1 MGDIT
6 KNREGSARG
15 EGQISTAGGAGATAR
30 ERIFGACDSIARDQ
44 KRVTE
49 AAVLGMVGGRSST
62 VHRYVSEWKGLAE
75 LRNQAPSVPSTFLE
89 GIQKL
94 FDELVADAKASGR
107 AREDELEE
115 ELEGLREQVGQLNT
129 EIDQHGTESRQLN
142 DTIQGLTL
150 KVAEL
155 EVQRDTLQAD
165 LRTAEA
171 YKGTLEQQL
180 ADEEARAKQ
189 IERDARAQADQL
201 RKAHADELQRL
212 SDVYTRNED
221 RLYQDIAQMRDDLKS
236 KDQAME
242 DKLSE
247 QRADLAQECERK
259 VSELQK
265 GHAAELDRLNDRL
278 DELVGERK
286 TLDRERREEVKNLIS
301 EHRKE
306 TSKLMAIVETV
317 AGSTGI
323 SADRLINDDGAMGE
337 LRDSLFQSKDA
348 K

>member
-1 MGDIT
+1 MGDVDAI
-6 KNREGSARG
+6 KAWSGKQGARD
-15 EGQISTAGGAGATAR
+15 SGATAR
-30 ERIFGACDSIARDQ
+30 ERIFMACDSIARDQ

-49 AAVLGMVGGRSST
+49 AAVLGMVGGSAST

-94 FDELVADAKASGR
+94 FDELVSEAQAAGR
-107 AREDELEE
+107 ARERELEAD
-115 ELEGLREQVGQLNT
+115 LESLQEQVGQLTT
-129 EIDQHGTESRQLN
+129 EIDQRGTENRQLN
-142 DTIQGLTL
+142 DTIQSLNR
-150 KVAEL
+150 KVADL
-155 EVQRDTLQAD
+155 EERRDTLQGD
-165 LRTAEA
+165 LRAAGA

-189 IERDARAQADQL
+189 IERDARTQADQL
-201 RKAHADELQRL
+201 RKAHEEELQRL

-259 VSELQK
+259 VAELQR

-286 TLDRERREEVKNLIS
+286 TQDRERREEVKNLIS

-317 AGSTGI
+317 ASSTGI

-337 LRDSLFQSKDA
+337 LRDSLFPSKDT

>member
-1 MGDIT
+1 MGDII
-6 KNREGSARG
+6 KNREGSAKG
-15 EGQISTAGGAGATAR
+15 EGQISNAGGAGATAR

-49 AAVLGMVGGRSST
+49 AAVLGMVGGSSST

-115 ELEGLREQVGQLNT
+115 ELEGLKEQVGQLNT

-180 ADEEARAKQ
+180 ADEEARAEQ
-189 IERDARAQADQL
+189 AERDARMQADQL

-242 DKLSE
+242 DKLSD

-259 VSELQK
+259 VAELQR

-278 DELVGERK
+278 DELVVERK
-286 TLDRERREEVKNLIS
+286 TQDRERREEVKNLIS

-306 TSKLMAIVETV
+306 ISKLMAIVETV

-323 SADRLINDDGAMGE
+323 SSDRLINDDGAMGE
-337 LRDSLFQSKDA
+337 LRDSLFPSKDA

>member
-1 MGDIT
+1 MGDVDAI
-6 KNREGSARG
+6 KAWSGKKGARD
-15 EGQISTAGGAGATAR
+15 SGATAR
-30 ERIFGACDSIARDQ
+30 ERIFMACDSIARDQ

-49 AAVLGMVGGRSST
+49 AAVLGMVGGSAST

-94 FDELVADAKASGR
+94 FDELVAEAQSAGR
-107 AREDELEE
+107 ARERELEE
-115 ELEGLREQVGQLNT
+115 DLESLQERVDQLTT
-129 EIDQHGTESRQLN
+129 EIDQRGTENRQLN
-142 DTIQGLTL
+142 DTIQSLNR
-150 KVAEL
+150 KVVEL
-155 EVQRDTLQAD
+155 EEQRDTLQGD
-165 LRTAEA
+165 LSTEES

-189 IERDARAQADQL
+189 IERDYREQADQL
-201 RKAHADELQRL
+201 RKAHAEELQRL

-247 QRADLAQECERK
+247 QRGDLAQECERK
-259 VSELQK
+259 VAELQR
-265 GHAAELDRLNDRL
+265 GHAAELGRLNDRL

-286 TLDRERREEVKNLIS
+286 TQDRERREEVKNLIS

-306 TSKLMAIVETV
+306 TSKLMAIVEVV
-317 AGSTGI
+317 AGSAGI
-323 SADRLINDDGAMGE
+323 SANRLINDDGAMAE
-337 LRDSLFQSKDA
+337 LRDSLFPSKDT

>member
-1 MGDIT
+1 MGDVDAI
-6 KNREGSARG
+6 KAWSGKQGARD
-15 EGQISTAGGAGATAR
+15 SGATAR
-30 ERIFGACDSIARDQ
+30 ERIFMACDSIARDQ

-49 AAVLGMVGGRSST
+49 AAVLGMVGGSAST

-94 FDELVADAKASGR
+94 FDELVSEAQAAGR
-107 AREDELEE
+107 ARERELEAD
-115 ELEGLREQVGQLNT
+115 LESLQEQVGQLTT
-129 EIDQHGTESRQLN
+129 EIDQRGTENRQLN
-142 DTIQGLTL
+142 DTIQSLNR
-150 KVAEL
+150 KVADLQE
-155 EVQRDTLQAD
+155 QRDTLQGD
-165 LRTAEA
+165 LRAAGA

-189 IERDARAQADQL
+189 IERDARTQADQL
-201 RKAHADELQRL
+201 RKAHEEELQRL

-259 VSELQK
+259 VAELQR

-286 TLDRERREEVKNLIS
+286 TQDRERREEVKNLIS

-306 TSKLMAIVETV
+306 TSKLMAIVEVV

-337 LRDSLFQSKDA
+337 LRDSLFPSKDT